1 MRRLT
6 TSALA
11 VGTALLLGL
20 AGASPSL
27 AKGHSQGV
35 GGGGATGPGT
45 GERTSGTQSNSPDA
59 AMARGDDVGGPGRS
73 GTSYGQVDASNAEDG
88 GRSGNS
94 NREAAQAPR

>member
-1 MRRLT
+1 MRILT

-20 AGASPSL
+20 AGASPSF

-35 GGGGATGPGT
+35 GGNQTAGQGT
-45 GERTSGTQSNSPDA
+45 AGLVDDGQSNRDG
-59 AMARGDDVGGPGRS
+59 MGRE
-73 GTSYGQVDASNAEDG
+73 TSYGQVDASNVEAG

-94 NREAAQAPR
+94 NRDAAQAPR